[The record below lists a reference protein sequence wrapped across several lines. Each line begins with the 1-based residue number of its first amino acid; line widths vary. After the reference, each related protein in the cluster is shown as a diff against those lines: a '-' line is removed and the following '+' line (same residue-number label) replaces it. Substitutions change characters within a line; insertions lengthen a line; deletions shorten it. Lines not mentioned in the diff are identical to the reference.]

1 MKLEFTEEQAKII
14 QTAMTKE
21 QIATIRDALATE
33 MDRLRDKL
41 CVLYAFDDM
50 LADAFYNK
58 VAAKDRTVDEGE
70 AFYNKDLVRDSN
82 DDSEEVYRICSI
94 DLRI

>member
-1 MKLEFTEEQAKII
+1 MRPEFTEEYVKIM

-21 QIATIRDALATE
+21 QIATIREALATE
-33 MDRLRDKL
+33 MDNLREKL

-58 VAAKDRTVDEGE
+58 VSTKERIVDEGE

-82 DDSEEVYRICSI
+82 DDREEV
-94 DLRI
+94 